1 MEKLILVDK
10 CVLQKNSIKEFIS
23 VASLLP
29 LLPKDLSWMVSE
41 NWSLVCE
48 KLGKGQ
54 ELFSVPTS
62 GNPSMSM
69 YALFIV
75 I

>member
-1 MEKLILVDK
+1 M
-10 CVLQKNSIKEFIS
+10 CFQKNSLKEVIS

-29 LLPKDLSWMVSE
+29 LMPKDFSWMVSE
-41 NWSLVCE
+41 NWALVCE

-62 GNPSMSM
+62 GNPSNVHVCSFCGHIE
-69 YALFIV
+69 LFH
-75 I
+75 